1 MNVIVDATLRRR
13 LGSFREF
20 GFIVDRSGSDSA
32 DLRRLSNSNRKYDG
46 EKCGKWSVNEPFTTI
61 LSYKV
66 RRLHWLNSSLGR
78 GDLTSADGKSR
89 QQAQDQLV

>member
-13 LGSFREF
+13 LGFIRIF
-20 GFIVDRSGSDSA
+20 GFIVDLNGLDNA
-32 DLRRLSNSNRKYDG
+32 DLRRQSSFNRKYDG
-46 EKCGKWSVNEPFTTI
+46 EKCGKWSINEAFTTI

-66 RRLHWLNSSLGR
+66 RRLHALNSSLGR